1 MIHKLDPLL
10 KGMQIHG
17 VHPVKFGGSPTEVSN
32 KIPLTPKEHAQYT
45 TREVL
50 QRTEQ
55 GLNIEFPLDYRLF
68 IEEFNGAEGE
78 IGPNSYVV
86 FWSLI
91 DIIELNEA
99 CGVNEFAPGLVLIGS
114 DGGDAAYAFDNRDDS
129 KAIVEVPFI
138 GMELDEVKTCAN
150 TFLEF
155 LEFLYKL

>member
-1 MIHKLDPLL
+1 MDESTKKYL
-10 KGMQIHG
+10 
-17 VHPVKFGGSPTEVSN
+17 T
-32 KIPLTPKEHAQYT
+32 KINLNSST

-114 DGGDAAYAFDNRDDS
+114 DGGAAYAFDNRDDS